1 MRGGKARKGQNGQI
15 LLRTL
20 LVLHLLLLIVLMV
33 SCGSESTKEP
43 PPKTSSPVP
52 VAQKTEPA
60 TEAADKTEAPSSA
73 VDSAAVP
80 SGGGTGPRLTGSDA
94 INATHVK
101 SMQFSPER
109 PVAGEPIKVRVAFDE
124 SMQVEVPLH
133 YRWKVNEETVPE
145 SDSHTLV
152 YQTKR
157 GDQIEVAVFVGASR
171 EETRARLANVIV
183 DNAPPVVKKVEDH
196 LASDGTY
203 LARLEAT
210 DPDGDAV
217 TLKVQQGPP
226 GMVLDLASKEL
237 RWAVPEGTTG
247 TFPVEILATD
257 PTGASVVFSYAVTIK
272 QVQQSAGSAANATSK
287 PSPPR

>member
-1 MRGGKARKGQNGQI
+1 M
-15 LLRTL
+15 
-20 LVLHLLLLIVLMV
+20 
-33 SCGSESTKEP
+33 SET
-43 PPKTSSPVP
+43 
-52 VAQKTEPA
+52 
-60 TEAADKTEAPSSA
+60 
-73 VDSAAVP
+73 
-80 SGGGTGPRLTGSDA
+80 
-94 INATHVK
+94 
-101 SMQFSPER
+101 
-109 PVAGEPIKVRVAFDE
+109 
-124 SMQVEVPLH
+124 
-133 YRWKVNEETVPE
+133 
-145 SDSHTLV
+145 
-152 YQTKR
+152 
-157 GDQIEVAVFVGASR
+157 SR
-171 EETRARLANVIV
+171 EEIRARLAKVVV

-203 LARLEAT
+203 VARLEAT